1 MSRTGAVTSS
11 APADTKNGRIFTKE
25 DFQSWEIPCSSDNN
39 FRRTYFSH
47 HTTEKIPNGIQELSP
62 LQIFPKI
69 LSIEQ
74 FPNFPISSFMLYP
87 VKQETTKSK
96 PQLRKNFEHRL

>member
-25 DFQSWEIPCSSDNN
+25 DFQSWEIPSSSDNN

-47 HTTEKIPNGIQELSP
+47 HTTEKSTEWNSGIIASPNFSQNTFDRTIPELSN
-62 LQIFPKI
+62 LLIHVVSRNTRDNQVQTST
-69 LSIEQ
+69 LEGS
-74 FPNFPISSFMLYP
+74 
-87 VKQETTKSK
+87 
-96 PQLRKNFEHRL
+96 